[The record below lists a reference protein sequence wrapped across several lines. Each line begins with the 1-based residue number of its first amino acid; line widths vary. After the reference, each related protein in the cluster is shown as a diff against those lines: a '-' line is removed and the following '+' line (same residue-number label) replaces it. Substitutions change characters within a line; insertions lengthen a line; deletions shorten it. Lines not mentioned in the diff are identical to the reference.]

1 VTVLSRCQRFDLRR
15 VDTATLA
22 EHFKRIAA
30 KEGWAAEEDAL
41 GLIAR
46 ATEGSVRDGLSI
58 LDQAVAI
65 GGGRVEVAGV
75 RAMLGLADRGRIYN
89 LLEHVL
95 RGAAAPALVEF
106 GKLVQD
112 GSDPVQILS
121 ELAEAVHLATRIKV
135 AGIAAAEPMPAEERR
150 RAGSLA
156 DRLSLAMLS
165 RTWQMLLKGMEEADK
180 APDPQA
186 AGDMVLI
193 RIAHT
198 ADLPSPD
205 EVIRLLGAS
214 GGGARK
220 AAEGGSAPAAGR
232 ASDHRAMLGA
242 NAASDE
248 RQNTSPDP
256 DRASLAS
263 SQPRS
268 FTDVVD
274 LAGRHRDARLKV
286 HLEEHV
292 SLVKF
297 DSAGSIDLNLLPGA
311 PPEIANELR
320 EKLAKWTGRRWFIAS
335 SSEPGAPP
343 LGEAVRSEQAREIE
357 KIKEHPAVKAVLKH
371 FPEASITSIRRSGRS
386 TDDGEAVG

>member
-1 VTVLSRCQRFDLRR
+1 
-15 VDTATLA
+15 
-22 EHFKRIAA
+22 
-30 KEGWAAEEDAL
+30 
-41 GLIAR
+41 
-46 ATEGSVRDGLSI
+46 
-58 LDQAVAI
+58 
-65 GGGRVEVAGV
+65 
-75 RAMLGLADRGRIYN
+75 
-89 LLEHVL
+89 
-95 RGAAAPALVEF
+95 
-106 GKLVQD
+106 
-112 GSDPVQILS
+112 
-121 ELAEAVHLATRIKV
+121 
-135 AGIAAAEPMPAEERR
+135 
-150 RAGSLA
+150 
-156 DRLSLAMLS
+156 
-165 RTWQMLLKGMEEADK
+165 
-180 APDPQA
+180 
-186 AGDMVLI
+186 
-193 RIAHT
+193 
-198 ADLPSPD
+198 
-205 EVIRLLGAS
+205 
-214 GGGARK
+214 
-220 AAEGGSAPAAGR
+220 
-232 ASDHRAMLGA
+232 MLGA

-320 EKLAKWTGRRWFIAS
+320 EKLAKWTGRRWFIAI

-357 KIKEHPAVKAVLKH
+357 KIKEHPAVKAVLEH